1 MDQCIAG
8 AFQADQKS
16 KDFEAMQ
23 LRNTSQSY
31 GAVPKCLHWLTVAL
45 VIIAWLL
52 GTFGDALP
60 RGAARSTGMFIHNS
74 AGLGVLILLVFRLV
88 WRLLDRPP
96 LPETT
101 PFGSWLEF
109 LGKLTHVALYV
120 LLAATPI
127 VGIILQ
133 FARGDALP
141 LFGLGEIAS
150 PWVRDRAFARSLKE
164 VHETLSN
171 ILMILAAFHALA
183 AMAHHWVL
191 RDRTL
196 ERMLPRIAR

>member
-1 MDQCIAG
+1 
-8 AFQADQKS
+8 
-16 KDFEAMQ
+16 MQ
-23 LRNTSQSY
+23 LWNSTRNY
-31 GAVPKCLHWLTVAL
+31 GVVAKLLHWLTVLL
-45 VIIAWLL
+45 VILAWML
-52 GTFGDALP
+52 GTFGDELP
-60 RGAARSTGMFIHNS
+60 RGAARVEGLFVHMS
-74 AGLGVLILLVFRLV
+74 AGFTVLLLLVFRLG
-88 WRLLDRPP
+88 WRIVDRPP
-96 LPETT
+96 PPETT

-109 LGKLTHVALYV
+109 LGKLTHITLYV

-127 VGIILQ
+127 LGILLQ

-141 LFGLGEIAS
+141 LFGITEIAS

-171 ILMILAAFHALA
+171 VLMIIAAFHALA
-183 AMAHHWVL
+183 AMLHHWVW